1 MSTAENQTHKG
12 HAVFTQRRNDWLF
25 ALQLFFKLAPTCT
38 SYQYTTL
45 YIHVTCSLE
54 FLKEK
59 LRNLWDCIAGIG
71 LKNDRI
77 GFNIIKPL
85 SLRSSIQNILT
96 GNCAIE

>member
-1 MSTAENQTHKG
+1 MYIISIHYSVYTCN
-12 HAVFTQRRNDWLF
+12 LF
-25 ALQLFFKLAPTCT
+25 SC
-38 SYQYTTL
+38 
-45 YIHVTCSLE
+45 I
-54 FLKEK
+54 LKEK

-96 GNCAIE
+96 ENCAIE